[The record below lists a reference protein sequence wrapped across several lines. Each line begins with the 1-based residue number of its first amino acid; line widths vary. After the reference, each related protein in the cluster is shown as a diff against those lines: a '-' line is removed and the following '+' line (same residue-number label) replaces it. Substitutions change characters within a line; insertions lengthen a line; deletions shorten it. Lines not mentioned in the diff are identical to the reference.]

1 MIHVIA
7 TIRTAAGR
15 RNDLLKAF
23 TKLVP
28 EVRAEAGCIE
38 YGPAIDVQDAIEGQ
52 AEARND
58 VVTVVEKWEDSAA
71 LRAHLAAPH
80 MKKFRESM
88 KDVVAAVEIR
98 VLEPAPS

>member
-15 RNDLLKAF
+15 RDDLLKAF

-38 YGPAIDVQDAIEGQ
+38 YGPTIDVQNAIEDQ
-52 AEARND
+52 AEARSD
-58 VVTVVEKWEDSAA
+58 VVTVVEKWEHSAA
-71 LRAHLAAPH
+71 LRAHLVAPH
-80 MKKFRESM
+80 MKEFREAM
-88 KDVVAAVEIR
+88 KEVVAAVEIR
-98 VLEPAPS
+98 ILEPAQG

>member
-7 TIRTAAGR
+7 TIRTAAGCR
-15 RNDLLKAF
+15 DELLKEF

-38 YGPAIDVQDAIEGQ
+38 YGPAIDVQNAIEGQ

-98 VLEPAPS
+98 VLEPARS

>member
-15 RNDLLKAF
+15 RDDLLKAF
-23 TKLVP
+23 SKLVP

-38 YGPAIDVQDAIEGQ
+38 YGPAVDISNAVDGQ
-52 AEARND
+52 PAPRND
-58 VVTVVEKWEDSAA
+58 VVTVVEKWDDPAA

-80 MKKFRESM
+80 MQKFREAM
-88 KDVVAAVEIR
+88 KEVVAAVEIR
-98 VLEPAPS
+98 VLEPVEN